1 MPKYSK
7 LERYDGLSGN
17 VPDPVIAQMAGT
29 TTEAVRARRIKL
41 GKLAYTPPPPPPHQ
55 DALALLVPFLGVYPA
70 TMLARA
76 AKVPLQQVSK
86 LIQSL
91 GITPYQQPRPDIAA
105 YDHMQGKQ
113 PDQELADIIGC
124 SKEAVRQRRVYLE
137 IESYRDMIRR
147 TTRKEK

>member
-1 MPKYSK
+1 MSRILLSLRWLEPLLK
-7 LERYDGLSGN
+7 LSVLEESSSANLR
-17 VPDPVIAQMAGT
+17 T
-29 TTEAVRARRIKL
+29 
-41 GKLAYTPPPPPPHQ
+41 PPPPHQ

-124 SKEAVRQRRVYLE
+124 SKEAVRQRRVHLE

-147 TTRKEK
+147 TTRTAK

>member
-7 LERYDGLSGN
+7 LERYDRLSGN

-41 GKLAYTPPPPPPHQ
+41 GKPAYSPPPPHQ

-124 SKEAVRQRRVYLE
+124 SKEAVRQRRVHLE

-147 TTRKEK
+147 TTRTAK

>member
-124 SKEAVRQRRVYLE
+124 SKEAVRQRRVHLE

-147 TTRKEK
+147 TTRTAK